1 MRYFAAAI
9 CATTSIIAFPLLA
22 QEGGRLNSMIAK
34 LEAGEAVQGVFY
46 NTLDF
51 NSVRTT
57 GRSDLDYI
65 IIDMEHH
72 PLDITALRQVLVNL
86 RQPDGSF
93 SVTPIVR
100 IPLNGE
106 EVHMNRWLL
115 KQVLDVGVMGIM
127 VPFVNTADQAR
138 EAVISMR
145 YPPTIDDAAPEPRGM
160 RGWSPGVAAATW
172 GVTTQQYAPVA
183 DLWPLDPSGEII
195 LIPQIETPEAIENL
209 PEIMAVPGVGALFIG
224 PADLHNN
231 MGYLGQS
238 GVAEVEAEIQ
248 RALQMANEAGMPVGL
263 TPAGSTLQ
271 DRLDQGFRVMTR

>member
-1 MRYFAAAI
+1 MQRFTPILAALAAFAA
-9 CATTSIIAFPLLA
+9 TPLVA
-22 QEGGRLNSMIAK
+22 QEDRRLNHMIEK

-51 NSVRTT
+51 NSVRAA
-57 GRSDLDYI
+57 GRSDLDYV

-72 PLDITALRQVLVNL
+72 PLDVTALRQVLANL

-93 SVTPIVR
+93 QVTPIVR

-106 EVHMNRWLL
+106 EVHMNRWLF

-138 EAVISMR
+138 EAVISTR
-145 YPPTIDDAAPEPRGM
+145 YPPTIDDAAPEPHGM

-172 GVTTQQYAPVA
+172 GITTAEYAPKA
-183 DLWPLDPSGEII
+183 DVWPLDPGGEII
-195 LIPQIETPEAIENL
+195 IIPQIETPEAIANL
-209 PEIMAVPGVGALFIG
+209 DEIMAVPGVGALFIG

-231 MGYLGQS
+231 NGYLGQS
-238 GVAEVEAEIQ
+238 GVAEVEAQIQ
-248 RALQMANEAGMPVGL
+248 EALAKADAVNMPIGL